1 MRNKIAMLLFLV
13 LASINVKAQ
22 YNKPNAVSYEAKT
35 KSYYILN
42 NGNGTITKLD
52 SLFNTSQVITGLYD
66 PQDLLFADLGT
77 TKVLLVIDS
86 LQIKVFDQTS
96 NSLILS
102 ISVPGA
108 VHLRSGVLDL
118 SNPNVFYLSDD
129 STSKIYK
136 GTVGPAPFYQVS
148 FTTLA
153 SGIDKASGLLF
164 DSKNRLLV
172 VTDTIDSHILQ
183 VNTTSGKVDT
193 ILASNLGFLHSIRED
208 AQGNYFVTSHGDSYL
223 YRFNSSFTNLAKLTG
238 YNKPS
243 GFYINT
249 TQDLMVL
256 ACTGCGKIY
265 FNLLHLMATNSV
277 NSICPGDSFT
287 LTMNISYNGIGTYGA
302 SNVFYVEISDSTG
315 SFTNPMVVSTLS
327 DILVPFK
334 FSCKLPNLKF
344 GKNHQ
349 IRVRASN
356 PQYASSSASVS
367 PNPVPEAFAAS
378 DNIVNACPNQKIQM
392 GANHQNGITYSWRG
406 PALLSDT
413 AISDPFFTSKNGGNF
428 TYYLVTRNGT
438 GCYNYDTVT
447 VVVANELKIT
457 GVPDTIKLCIGDTVL
472 VGQANLDYVFNW
484 TPSAVINAKST
495 SQVKAFP
502 TSDVRLSVSFTD
514 TSVGCSGTDSV
525 EIRVFAKPLPS
536 EINLADTAI
545 GCDGKIVNIKAN
557 VLSNMNYTWSNIK
570 GLFLGDKATL
580 EYSNMVSNEYL
591 KLHVKN
597 TLASQCQ
604 FTDSIW
610 VNVNANP
617 SKPSIIKIDNVLS
630 SSETAIKYQWYL
642 NGLAIPNSDKK
653 QLTIT
658 GADNGFYQ
666 VEVFALNCS
675 SISDSLAT
683 NVGVYKVN
691 SADVFKTYPLPFND
705 QLNIKSYT
713 TISSVELYSINGIQ
727 IQKELSQN
735 DHFILNTSSIN
746 AGVYTLK
753 VILVDGTIAY
763 QKIVKAWR

>member
-136 GTVGPAPFYQVS
+136 GTVGPAQFYQVS

-265 FNLLHLMATNSV
+265 FNILHLMATN
-277 NSICPGDSFT
+277 
-287 LTMNISYNGIGTYGA
+287 
-302 SNVFYVEISDSTG
+302 
-315 SFTNPMVVSTLS
+315 
-327 DILVPFK
+327 
-334 FSCKLPNLKF
+334 
-344 GKNHQ
+344 
-349 IRVRASN
+349 
-356 PQYASSSASVS
+356 
-367 PNPVPEAFAAS
+367 
-378 DNIVNACPNQKIQM
+378 
-392 GANHQNGITYSWRG
+392 
-406 PALLSDT
+406 
-413 AISDPFFTSKNGGNF
+413 
-428 TYYLVTRNGT
+428 
-438 GCYNYDTVT
+438 
-447 VVVANELKIT
+447 
-457 GVPDTIKLCIGDTVL
+457 
-472 VGQANLDYVFNW
+472 
-484 TPSAVINAKST
+484 
-495 SQVKAFP
+495 
-502 TSDVRLSVSFTD
+502 
-514 TSVGCSGTDSV
+514 
-525 EIRVFAKPLPS
+525 
-536 EINLADTAI
+536 
-545 GCDGKIVNIKAN
+545 
-557 VLSNMNYTWSNIK
+557 
-570 GLFLGDKATL
+570 
-580 EYSNMVSNEYL
+580 
-591 KLHVKN
+591 
-597 TLASQCQ
+597 
-604 FTDSIW
+604 
-610 VNVNANP
+610 
-617 SKPSIIKIDNVLS
+617 
-630 SSETAIKYQWYL
+630 
-642 NGLAIPNSDKK
+642 
-653 QLTIT
+653 
-658 GADNGFYQ
+658 
-666 VEVFALNCS
+666 
-675 SISDSLAT
+675 
-683 NVGVYKVN
+683 
-691 SADVFKTYPLPFND
+691 
-705 QLNIKSYT
+705 
-713 TISSVELYSINGIQ
+713 
-727 IQKELSQN
+727 
-735 DHFILNTSSIN
+735 
-746 AGVYTLK
+746 
-753 VILVDGTIAY
+753 
-763 QKIVKAWR
+763 